1 MLDQGPVSAT
11 KLFFYRAHEMA
22 TKARRIAVVD
32 DDPGVLRAMRRLLR
46 SANFEVE
53 AYSSG
58 TEFLKAER
66 DAELDCVVLD
76 LHMPQTTGFDV
87 QARLSERGA
96 TVPVIIITGDD
107 TPETRA
113 RSLSLGAKRYL
124 CKPIDEATLL
134 AAIDSVT
141 GTLRGTEPQGR

>member
-1 MLDQGPVSAT
+1 
-11 KLFFYRAHEMA
+11 MA
-22 TKARRIAVVD
+22 GKARRVAVVD
-32 DDPGVLRAMRRLLR
+32 DDPGVLRALRRLLR
-46 SANFEVE
+46 AAHFDVE

-58 TEFLKAER
+58 TEFLRAES
-66 DAELDCVVLD
+66 DSDLDCVVLD

-87 QARLSERGA
+87 QTRLAQRGG
-96 TVPVIIITGDD
+96 TVPVVIITGDD
-107 TPETRA
+107 TPEARS

-141 GTLRGTEPQGR
+141 GSTHNTDTPRS